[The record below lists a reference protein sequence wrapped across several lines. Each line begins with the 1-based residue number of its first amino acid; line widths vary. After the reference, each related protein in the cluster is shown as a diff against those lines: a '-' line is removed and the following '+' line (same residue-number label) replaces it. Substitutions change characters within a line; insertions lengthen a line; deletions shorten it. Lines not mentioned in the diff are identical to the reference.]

1 MDPAAI
7 LLVDNDVH
15 CRAAVA
21 EKLRSLGH
29 LVTEADTGSKAVR
42 VIRDSLPDLVVIES
56 LLPDVHGFEVLQ
68 DVKRSE
74 RLKALRVLMTSRS
87 PVPDDVVTALENGAE
102 DFVPKPYALEELVAR
117 IGACLRRPPS
127 AGPSHL
133 LSAGDIVLDQ
143 ASHRVTVAGVP
154 VTLAPREYRLLAFLL
169 ANQDRV
175 YSRAQL
181 LIHVWDRDATVGPR
195 TVDVHV
201 RRLRKLLEPF
211 DLSHYIQTVR
221 GSGYRFSL
229 QGR

>member
-15 CRAAVA
+15 SRAAVA

-29 LVTEADTGSKAVR
+29 RVTEADTGSKAVR
-42 VIRDSLPDLVVIES
+42 AIRDSLPDLVVIES

-87 PVPDDVVTALENGAE
+87 AGPDDVVTALENGAD
-102 DFVPKPYALEELVAR
+102 DFVPKPFALEELVAR

-127 AGPSHL
+127 AGPSHTL
-133 LSAGDIVLDQ
+133 TAGDIVLDQ
-143 ASHRVTVAGVP
+143 ASHRVTVAGVA

-229 QGR
+229 QG